1 MMIFYKKGQRGL
13 TFISFMLILGLLAFF
28 VLLTLKISPIYIN
41 HNKIT
46 NALSALEQME
56 EIETMSQNEIRTSLR
71 KRFDMNYVDKF
82 KASDV
87 VILKQ
92 SDYLKV
98 EVEYEQVEKILGNL
112 SVLVKFYDFFE
123 IGDDR

>member
-1 MMIFYKKGQRGL
+1 MLFYKQGQRGL
-13 TFISFMLILGLLAFF
+13 TFISLMLILSLLAFF
-28 VLLTLKISPIYIN
+28 VMLTLKISPIYIN
-41 HNKIT
+41 HNRIT
-46 NALSALEQME
+46 NSLVALEQME
-56 EIETMSQNEIRTSLR
+56 GIKTMSKNEIRTSLR
-71 KRFDMNYVDKF
+71 KRFNMNYVDKY

-92 SDYLKV
+92 NEYLKV

-123 IGDDR
+123 IGDNK

>member
-1 MMIFYKKGQRGL
+1 MIFYKKGQRGL